1 MARAKETMR
10 RKNVAMSSLASR
22 PAQNIEAGMRPGSAA
37 RGTND
42 VAKCSWM
49 ARIVAVFVGLAGL
62 KAWYSH
68 GHGNPASASS
78 AAASDASD
86 SRQTNTK
93 KRAEMGRLAF
103 GTNKHWD
110 KTAANVVQAIDSGYH
125 HIATAGRHMNY
136 NEEAVGEGI
145 RQALKESQTVSSREE
160 LFLQTCF
167 VSNSNPDYDKNWSPG
182 TISDTA
188 TSELSNAE
196 QVRLSVESSLKNLNT
211 TYLDAVLYH
220 NLKSKLDSYDQI
232 REVWTEMEKLV
243 DEGTIRY
250 LGLTNVHDLNF
261 LERFYDEV
269 RIKPTILQ
277 NRFHSNRQF
286 NVPLRSFIQKHNIR
300 WQAFWVL
307 TGNGGTIG
315 GSVSK
320 DLAKK
325 YEVTPQQVIF
335 AFVLSLGATPMIGSA
350 SPQHLK
356 QDMDITG
363 ELLSQEDRIRFAGAL
378 GNPDLIE
385 K

>member
-1 MARAKETMR
+1 MARVKETMR
-10 RKNVAMSSLASR
+10 RKNVAMSSSASR
-22 PAQNIEAGMRPGSAA
+22 TAQDNKAGMVPRRSAL
-37 RGTND
+37 GTND
-42 VAKCSWM
+42 VARCSWM
-49 ARIVAVFVGLAGL
+49 ARTVAVFVGLAGL
-62 KAWYSH
+62 GVWYSH
-68 GHGNPASASS
+68 GNGNPAIASS
-78 AAASDASD
+78 VATGDARD
-86 SRQTNTK
+86 NRQIDAK

-110 KTAANVVQAIDSGYH
+110 KTAANVVQAIDGGYH
-125 HIATAGRHMNY
+125 HIATAGRHINY
-136 NEEAVGEGI
+136 NEEAVGEGV
-145 RQALKESQTVSSREE
+145 RQSLKESQMISSRED

-167 VSNSNPDYDKNWSPG
+167 VSQTNPDYDKNWSPA
-182 TISDTA
+182 TNSDTV
-188 TSELSNAE
+188 TSELSISQ

-220 NLKSKLDSYDQI
+220 NLKSKLDPSDQI
-232 REVWTEMEKLV
+232 REAWVELEKLV

-315 GSVSK
+315 GSISK

-325 YEVTPQQVIF
+325 YEVTTQQVIF

-356 QDMDITG
+356 QDMDING
-363 ELLSQEDRIRFAGAL
+363 KLLSQDDRIQFAEAL

>member
-10 RKNVAMSSLASR
+10 RKNVAMSSSR
-22 PAQNIEAGMRPGSAA
+22 PAQDIEAGMRPRRAA
-37 RGTND
+37 LGTND

-49 ARIVAVFVGLAGL
+49 ARIVTVFLGLAGL
-62 KAWYSH
+62 AWYSH
-68 GHGNPASASS
+68 GRGNLATASS
-78 AAASDASD
+78 VVASDAGG
-86 SRQTNTK
+86 SRQTDTRK
-93 KRAEMGRLAF
+93 GAEMGRLAF

-110 KTAANVVQAIDSGYH
+110 KTAANVVQAIDGGYH

-136 NEEAVGEGI
+136 NEAAVGEGI
-145 RQALKESQTVSSREE
+145 RQALKKSQTVSSREE

-167 VSNSNPDYDKNWSPG
+167 VSNSNPDYDKNWSPA
-182 TISDTA
+182 TISDTT
-188 TSELSNAE
+188 TSELTIAD
-196 QVRLSVESSLKNLNT
+196 QVRPSVQSSLKNLNT

-232 REVWTEMEKLV
+232 REAWNEMEKLV
-243 DEGTIRY
+243 DEGAIRY
-250 LGLTNVHDLNF
+250 LGLTNVHDLNY

-363 ELLSQEDRIRFAGAL
+363 ELLSQDDRIRFAGAV